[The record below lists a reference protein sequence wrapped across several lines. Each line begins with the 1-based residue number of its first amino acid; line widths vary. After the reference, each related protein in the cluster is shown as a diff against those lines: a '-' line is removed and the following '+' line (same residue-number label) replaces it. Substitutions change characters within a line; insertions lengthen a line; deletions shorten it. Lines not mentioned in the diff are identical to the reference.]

1 MSTKSRV
8 LAVDDN
14 QTNLMLYEEL
24 LDEQYELETAENGKD
39 ALALVASFQPD
50 IVLLDIMMPGMTG
63 YEVCSEIRKLP
74 SPGNSIKVI
83 LVSAKNTTAD
93 RIVGY
98 ESGADDYL
106 IKPFDE
112 DELEAKLRVFLK
124 LKSMEEIDQLK
135 SSVMSL
141 FSSETRAPLNGIV
154 GPLQILRST
163 NETNQPEERLK
174 WLNLVHDSAKELQS
188 LVDRVM
194 LLSRLRSDQH
204 SLHKDEVTTEYLL
217 SQVVYSGKPLSE
229 AREIGL
235 TVGED
240 VGAQVSV
247 DRELIASCLSTM
259 LQQSL
264 NLSKPGAALVLNTRR
279 ADDQLEI
286 SFSGCDRRADPEVLE
301 ALMEDQAFSVDQSAM
316 HGSSLSL
323 SIAKEVARLHHGKI
337 TAANDEDGTVLS
349 LHLPLTA

>member
-24 LDEQYELETAENGKD
+24 LDEQYELETAENGTD
-39 ALALVASFQPD
+39 ALELVSSFKPD
-50 IVLLDIMMPGMTG
+50 IVLLDIMMPGLTG
-63 YEVCSEIRKLP
+63 YEVCTEIRKLP
-74 SPGNSIKVI
+74 PPANSIKVI

-93 RIVGY
+93 RIIGY

-112 DELEAKLRVFLK
+112 DELEAKLSVFLK

-141 FSSETRAPLNGIV
+141 FSSETRAPLNGII
-154 GPLQILRST
+154 GPLQLLRSA
-163 NETNQPEERLK
+163 NDASEPEERMK
-174 WLNLVHDSAKELQS
+174 WLNLVHDSARELQS

-194 LLSRLRSDQH
+194 LLSRLRADQH
-204 SLHKDEVTTEYLL
+204 SLQKDEVSSEYLM

-229 AREIGL
+229 ARDISL

-240 VGAQVSV
+240 VKAQLSV
-247 DRELIASCLSTM
+247 DRELIASCLSTI

-264 NLSKPGAALVLNTRR
+264 NLSKPGASLVLNTRR
-279 ADDQLEI
+279 VDDQLEI
-286 SFSGCDRRADPEVLE
+286 VFSGCDRRADPEVLE
-301 ALMEDQAFSVDQSAM
+301 ALMEEETSPAEHAAM
-316 HGSSLSL
+316 HGASLSL
-323 SIAKEVARLHHGKI
+323 SIAKEVARLHQGKI